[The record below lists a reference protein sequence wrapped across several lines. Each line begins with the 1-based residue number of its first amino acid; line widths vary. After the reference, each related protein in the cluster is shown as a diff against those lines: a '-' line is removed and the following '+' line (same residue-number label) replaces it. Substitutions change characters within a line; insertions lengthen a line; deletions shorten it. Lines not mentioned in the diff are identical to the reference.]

1 MSTLPPEPPDD
12 YEKPENDDEEYHVAG
27 PTPALSFCHGTHPPE
42 RSAEYV
48 TSFTEGVVLN

>member
-12 YEKPENDDEEYHVAG
+12 YEKPENDDEEYHVAD
-27 PTPALSFCHGTHPPE
+27 PTPALPFCHGIHPPE
-42 RSAEYV
+42 RSAEYA